1 MFSMMKRVFLFAVVN
16 ILIIVTISLVLNLLG
31 VQPYMTA
38 YGLDY
43 GQLAIF
49 CLVWGSGGAVISLAL
64 SRVMAKMM
72 MGVKVIDP
80 NTSDPVLRDLVMT
93 VHKLAR
99 GANLPAMPE
108 VGIYDSPEL
117 NAFATGPSKSRSLV
131 AVSSGLLQRMG
142 KGEVEGVLGHEVAH
156 IANGDMV
163 TMTLIQGIVNAFVMF
178 FARILAFV
186 LANAMRSNDDE
197 RSGPSPMVMFLATMV
212 FEILFSLLGMVVVAY
227 FSRWREFRADHGGA
241 TLAGREKMIGALE
254 ALRRGAQLIDE
265 SHPSLATLKISGR
278 PPGGLMALL
287 ASHPPLEV
295 RIDRLRKMM

>member
-1 MFSMMKRVFLFAVVN
+1 MFSMMKRIFLFAVVN

-43 GQLAIF
+43 GQLAVF
-49 CLVWGSGGAVISLAL
+49 CLVWGSGGALISLAL

-72 MGVKVIDP
+72 MGVRVIDP
-80 NTSDPVLRDLVMT
+80 NTGDPVLRDLVMT

-99 GANLPAMPE
+99 GANLPVMPE

-131 AVSSGLLQRMG
+131 AVSSGLMQRMG

-197 RSGPSPMVMFLATMV
+197 RSGPSPMVMYLATMV
-212 FEILFSLLGMVVVAY
+212 FEILFSLLGMMVVAY

-254 ALRRGAQLIDE
+254 ALRRGTQLIDE

-278 PPGGLMALL
+278 PGGLMALL

>member
-1 MFSMMKRVFLFAVVN
+1 MFSWMKRIFLFGIVN

-38 YGLDY
+38 YGIDY
-43 GQLAIF
+43 GQLALF
-49 CLVWGSGGAVISLAL
+49 CLVWGSGGALISLAL
-64 SRVMAKMM
+64 SRMMAKMM
-72 MGVKVIDP
+72 MGVRVIDP
-80 NTSDPVLRDLVMT
+80 QTGDPVLRDLVMT

-108 VGIYDSPEL
+108 VGIYESPEV

-131 AVSSGLLQRMG
+131 AVSSGLLQRMNR
-142 KGEVEGVLGHEVAH
+142 GEVEGVLGHEIAH
-156 IANGDMV
+156 VANGDMV

-186 LANAMRSNDDE
+186 LANAMRSSNDE
-197 RSGPSPMVMFLATMV
+197 RSGPSPMVMYLATMV
-212 FEILFSLLGMVVVAY
+212 FEILFSLLGMMVVAY
-227 FSRWREFRADHGGA
+227 FSRWREFRADQGGA
-241 TLAGREKMIGALE
+241 GLAGREKMIGALE
-254 ALRRGAQLIDE
+254 ALRRGTQMIDE

-278 PPGGLMALL
+278 PGGLMALL

-295 RIDRLRKMM
+295 RIERLRKMM